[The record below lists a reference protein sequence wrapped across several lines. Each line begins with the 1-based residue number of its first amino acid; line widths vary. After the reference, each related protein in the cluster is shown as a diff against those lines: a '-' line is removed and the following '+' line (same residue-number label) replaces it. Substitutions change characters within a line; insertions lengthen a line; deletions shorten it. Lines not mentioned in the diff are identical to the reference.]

1 MNPDPTIN
9 VDSFISVVLFLL
21 VVSVWCIGVFLWLG
35 RYLFKLEGVR
45 RRLGLTSEASKDSET
60 LRLWRDLQIE
70 QTPRETTE
78 KETFTLAERVNHWIS
93 DAGWKVPFRA
103 VVFGVLGAA
112 VFAFIIIYNLL
123 GGVWLGAC
131 GVLATIYIFLQ
142 YTQNRI
148 LKRANLFERQLVDSL
163 GIAGRALRAG
173 HPLIGAF
180 QLIAEEISD
189 PVGVIFRQIVQEQA
203 FGSDL
208 KGSLK
213 KAAKETRN
221 TEFKLFSTAVTVQV
235 QSGGNLAD
243 LMDSLSSVIRSRIW
257 LNKRIRVLTAQTQ
270 FSKIVLISMPIFLFF
285 LLNAMNREYMEPLY
299 TTRTGNFLLVLMFVM
314 IMLGSWMMNKLAKIK
329 Y

>member
-1 MNPDPTIN
+1 MNVETFMSIA
-9 VDSFISVVLFLL
+9 LFGL

-45 RRLGLTSEASKDSET
+45 RRLGLTSKASPDSET
-60 LRLWRDLQIE
+60 LRLWRDMQIE
-70 QTPRETTE
+70 QAPQQPVE
-78 KETFTLAERVNHWIS
+78 KEKFTLAQRINHWVS
-93 DAGWKVPFRA
+93 DAGWKVPFRT
-103 VVFGVLGAA
+103 VVLGVLAA
-112 VFAFIIIYNLL
+112 AIFAFIIIYNLI

-131 GVLATIYIFLQ
+131 GAIATIYIFLQ
-142 YTQNRI
+142 YAQNRI
-148 LKRANLFERQLVDSL
+148 MKRANLFERQLVDAL

-173 HPLIGAF
+173 HPLVGAF
-180 QLIAEEISD
+180 QLIAEEISE
-189 PVGVIFRQIVQEQA
+189 PMGGIFRQIVQEQA

-208 KGSLK
+208 KGSLLK
-213 KAAKETRN
+213 VAEETRN

-270 FSKIVLISMPIFLFF
+270 FSKMVLISMPIFLFF
-285 LLNAMNREYMEPLY
+285 LLNGMNPEYMEPLY
-299 TTRTGNFLLVLMFVM
+299 TTAKGNMLMVLMFVN

>member
-1 MNPDPTIN
+1 MDMNSL
-9 VDSFISVVLFLL
+9 VSVAVFLL

-45 RRLGLTSEASKDSET
+45 RRLGLTSEANKDSET
-60 LRLWRDLQIE
+60 LRLWRDMQIE
-70 QTPRETTE
+70 QAPKETVE
-78 KETFTLAERVNHWIS
+78 KETFTLAQKVNHWII

-112 VFAFIIIYNLL
+112 VFAFIILYNLI

-148 LKRANLFERQLVDSL
+148 MQRTNLFERQLVDAL

-173 HPLIGAF
+173 HPLVGAF

-189 PVGVIFRQIVQEQA
+189 PVGVIFQQIVQEQA

-208 KGSLK
+208 KGSLQK
-213 KAAKETRN
+213 VAKDSRN

-270 FSKIVLISMPIFLFF
+270 FSKIVLISMPIFMFF
-285 LLNAMNREYMEPLY
+285 ILNAINPEYMQPLY
-299 TTRTGNFLLVLMFVM
+299 TTPTGNLLMVLLIESKQDRMRWDFPV
-314 IMLGSWMMNKLAKIK
+314 LK
-329 Y
+329 

>member
-1 MNPDPTIN
+1 MNVETFMSIA
-9 VDSFISVVLFLL
+9 LFGL

-35 RYLFKLEGVR
+35 RYLFKLQGVR
-45 RRLGLTSEASKDSET
+45 RRLGLVTEASGDSET
-60 LRLWRDLQIE
+60 LRLWRDMQIE
-70 QTPRETTE
+70 QAPQQPVE
-78 KETFTLAERVNHWIS
+78 KEKFTLAQRINHWVS
-93 DAGWKVPFRA
+93 DAGWKVPFRT
-103 VVFGVLGAA
+103 VVLGVLVAA
-112 VFAFIIIYNLL
+112 IFAFIIIYNLI

-131 GVLATIYIFLQ
+131 GAIATIYIFLQ
-142 YTQNRI
+142 YAQNRI
-148 LKRANLFERQLVDSL
+148 MKRANLFERQLVDAL

-173 HPLIGAF
+173 HPLVGAF
-180 QLIAEEISD
+180 QLIAEEISE
-189 PVGVIFRQIVQEQA
+189 PMGGIFRQIVQEQA

-208 KGSLK
+208 KGSLLK
-213 KAAKETRN
+213 VAKETRN

-270 FSKIVLISMPIFLFF
+270 FSKMVLISMPILMFF
-285 LLNAMNREYMEPLY
+285 LLNAMNPEYMEPLY
-299 TTRTGNFLLVLMFVM
+299 TTAKGNMLMVLMIVN

>member
-1 MNPDPTIN
+1 MSIA
-9 VDSFISVVLFLL
+9 LFGL

-45 RRLGLTSEASKDSET
+45 RRLGLTSKASPDSET
-60 LRLWRDLQIE
+60 LRLWRDMQIE
-70 QTPRETTE
+70 QAPQQPVE
-78 KETFTLAERVNHWIS
+78 KEKFTLAQRINHWVS
-93 DAGWKVPFRA
+93 DAGWKVPFRT
-103 VVFGVLGAA
+103 VVLGVLAA
-112 VFAFIIIYNLL
+112 AIFAFIIIYNLI

-131 GVLATIYIFLQ
+131 GAIATIYIFLQ
-142 YTQNRI
+142 YAQNRI
-148 LKRANLFERQLVDSL
+148 MKRANLFERQLVDAL

-173 HPLIGAF
+173 HPLVGAF
-180 QLIAEEISD
+180 QLIAEEISE
-189 PVGVIFRQIVQEQA
+189 PMGGIFRQIVQEQA

-208 KGSLK
+208 KGSLLK
-213 KAAKETRN
+213 VAEETRN

-270 FSKIVLISMPIFLFF
+270 FSKMVLISMPILLFF
-285 LLNAMNREYMEPLY
+285 LLNGMNPEYMEPLY
-299 TTRTGNFLLVLMFVM
+299 TTAKGNMLMVLMFVN

>member
-1 MNPDPTIN
+1 MDVNF
-9 VDSFISVVLFLL
+9 FISITVFGL
-21 VVSVWCIGVFLWLG
+21 VVSVWCIGVLLWLG

-45 RRLGLTSEASKDSET
+45 RRLGLTTKAESDSET

-70 QTPRETTE
+70 QTPETKEE
-78 KETFTLAERVNHWIS
+78 KQKFTLSERLNRWIS

-112 VFAFIIIYNLL
+112 VFSFIILYNLI
-123 GGVWLGAC
+123 GGMWIGLC
-131 GVLATIYIFLQ
+131 GVLATLYIFLQ

-148 LKRANLFERQLVDSL
+148 LKRANLFERQLVDAL

-173 HPLIGAF
+173 HPLVGAF
-180 QLIAEEISD
+180 QLIAQEISE
-189 PVGVIFRQIVQEQA
+189 PIGPIFGQIVQEQA

-208 KGSLK
+208 KGSLEK
-213 KAAKETRN
+213 YAKETRN
-221 TEFKLFSTAVTVQV
+221 SEFKLFSTAVTVQI
-235 QSGGNLAD
+235 QSGGNLAE

-270 FSKIVLISMPIFLFF
+270 FSKMVLISLPIFLFF

-299 TTRTGNFLLVLMFVM
+299 TTSTGNILMVLMFVN

>member
-1 MNPDPTIN
+1 MDVNF
-9 VDSFISVVLFLL
+9 FISITVFGL
-21 VVSVWCIGVFLWLG
+21 VMSVWCIGVLLWLG

-45 RRLGLTSEASKDSET
+45 RRLGLTTKAESDSET

-70 QTPRETTE
+70 QTPETKEE
-78 KETFTLAERVNHWIS
+78 KQKFTLSERLNLWIS

-112 VFAFIIIYNLL
+112 VFSFIILYNLI
-123 GGVWLGAC
+123 GGMWIGLC
-131 GVLATIYIFLQ
+131 GVLATLYIFLQ

-148 LKRANLFERQLVDSL
+148 LKRANLFERQLVDAL

-173 HPLIGAF
+173 HPLVGAF
-180 QLIAEEISD
+180 QLIAQEISE
-189 PVGVIFRQIVQEQA
+189 PIGPIFGQIVQEQA

-208 KGSLK
+208 KGSLEK
-213 KAAKETRN
+213 YAKETRN
-221 TEFKLFSTAVTVQV
+221 SEFKLFSTAVTVQI
-235 QSGGNLAD
+235 QSGGNLAE

-270 FSKIVLISMPIFLFF
+270 FSKMVLISLPIFLFF

-299 TTRTGNFLLVLMFVM
+299 TTSTGNILMVLMFVN